1 LLGLTLLLVVL
12 TPLVPYLPFTSVFG
26 FVPVPWTLTATV
38 LGITA
43 LYVVAAEITKR
54 WFYRTTDSRALKLSP
69 AH

>member
-1 LLGLTLLLVVL
+1 LTLVLAVL
-12 TPLVPYLPFTSVFG
+12 TPIVPYLPFTSVFG

-43 LYVVAAEITKR
+43 LYVVAAEVTKR
-54 WFYRTTDSRALKLSP
+54 WFYRSTDLRALRLGA